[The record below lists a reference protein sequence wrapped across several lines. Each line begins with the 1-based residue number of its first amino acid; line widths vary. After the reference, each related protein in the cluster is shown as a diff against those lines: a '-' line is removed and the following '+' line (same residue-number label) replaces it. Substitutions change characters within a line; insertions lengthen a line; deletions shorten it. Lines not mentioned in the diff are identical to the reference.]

1 MANSVTTSF
10 THTYNGQ
17 EFLTELFYKPQEG
30 GQDVFGIY
38 KVMQVVDKTNLY
50 IPGNLSKIL
59 RKYTTC
65 GFSQQGSLAISD
77 RTISVTKVKS
87 NLEECEDAFDGTI
100 FEEAIKR
107 GVDIDDLEGTIVED
121 ILRTSLLKG
130 LESDIPRICW
140 FSTAAASSSD
150 YDQFD
155 GWVKLFQDASGA
167 GTMGQFLNMNS
178 DPNIES
184 GGLMVADG
192 AITLFRN
199 LYENQSKTL
208 RSVDRAEKKFYV
220 TSTIMDNYLTTL
232 EDTQNERG
240 QLTLEDGT
248 TVVKFRG
255 IEVVEVKGWD
265 TNLAD
270 TDNPQKTSVEK
281 NMCTFTTPSN
291 LIVGADVM
299 SPSNEVKTWYSD
311 DDEVLRMKVKFKL
324 GVEILHPE
332 LVSFAY

>member
-10 THTYNGQ
+10 SHTYNGR

-77 RTISVTKVKS
+77 RTISTAKVKS

-100 FEEAIKR
+100 FEEAIKL
-107 GVDIDDLEGTIVED
+107 GVDIDDLQGTIVED
-121 ILRTSLLKG
+121 ILRTSLMRG
-130 LESDIPRICW
+130 LESDIPRITW
-140 FSTAAASSSD
+140 FADSASASTD

-155 GWVKLFQDASGA
+155 GWVELIQDSSGSV
-167 GTMGQFLNMNS
+167 GQYFDMNTDS
-178 DPNIES
+178 NIEVT
-184 GGLMVADG
+184 GAMVADG

-199 LYENQSKTL
+199 MYENQAKTL
-208 RSVDRAEKKFYV
+208 RAVDRGAKKFYV
-220 TSTIMDNYLTTL
+220 TSSIMDNYLTTL

-240 QLTLEDGT
+240 QLNLEDGST
-248 TVVKFRG
+248 IVKFRG

-265 TNLAD
+265 THLAD
-270 TDNPQKTSVEK
+270 SDNPQATAVGV
-281 NMCTFTTPSN
+281 NMCVLTTPDN

-311 DDEVLRMKVKFKL
+311 DDEVIRMKVKFKL
-324 GVEILHPE
+324 GAQILHPE
-332 LVSFAY
+332 LISFAY

>member
-10 THTYNGQ
+10 SHTYNGR

-65 GFSQQGSLAISD
+65 GFSQQGSLSISD
-77 RTISVTKVKS
+77 RTISTAKVKS

-100 FEEAIKR
+100 FEEAIKL
-107 GVDIDDLEGTIVED
+107 GVEIDDLQGTIVED
-121 ILRTSLLKG
+121 ILRASLMKG

-140 FSTAAASSSD
+140 FADAASASSD

-155 GWVKLFQDASGA
+155 GWVHLIGDVSGQV
-167 GTMGQFLNMNS
+167 GQYLDMNTDS
-178 DPNIES
+178 NIEVA
-184 GGLMVADG
+184 GAMVADG
-192 AITLFRN
+192 AITLFRSM
-199 LYENQSKTL
+199 YENQSKTL
-208 RSVDRAEKKFYV
+208 RAVDRSEKKFYV
-220 TSTIMDNYLTTL
+220 TSSIMDNYLTTL
-232 EDTQNERG
+232 EDTQNEKG
-240 QLTLEDGT
+240 QLNLEDGST
-248 TVVKFRG
+248 IVKFRG

-265 TNLAD
+265 THLAD
-270 TDNPQKTSVEK
+270 VDNPQALGVGV
-281 NMCTFTTPSN
+281 NMCVFTTPSN
-291 LIVGADVM
+291 LIVGADVL

-311 DDEVLRMKVKFKL
+311 DDEVIRMKVKFKL
-324 GVEILHPE
+324 GAQILHPE
-332 LVSFAY
+332 LISFTY

>member
-100 FEEAIKR
+100 FEEAIKQ
-107 GVDIDDLEGTIVED
+107 GVDIDDLQGTIVED
-121 ILRTSLLKG
+121 ILRTSLLKA
-130 LESDIPRICW
+130 LESDIPRIAW
-140 FSTAAASSSD
+140 FADATSGSSD

-155 GWVKLFQDASGA
+155 GWVALIGDVSGSVGQYFDMNTDA
-167 GTMGQFLNMNS
+167 
-178 DPNIES
+178 NIES
-184 GGLMVADG
+184 GGAMVADG

-199 LYENQSKTL
+199 MYENQSKTL
-208 RSVDRAEKKFYV
+208 RAVDRGEKYFYV
-220 TSTIMDNYLTTL
+220 TSSIMDNYLTTL

-270 TDNPQKTSVEK
+270 SDNPQKAGVGA
-281 NMCTFTTPSN
+281 NMCVLTTPSN

-324 GVEILHPE
+324 GCQILHPE
-332 LVSFAY
+332 LLSFAY

>member
-10 THTYNGQ
+10 SHTYNGR

-77 RTISVTKVKS
+77 RTISTAKVKS

-100 FEEAIKR
+100 FEEAIKL
-107 GVDIDDLEGTIVED
+107 GVDIDDLQGTIVED
-121 ILRTSLLKG
+121 ILRTSLMRG
-130 LESDIPRICW
+130 LESDIPRITW
-140 FSTAAASSSD
+140 FADAAAGSSD

-155 GWVKLFQDASGA
+155 GWVELIQDSSASV
-167 GTMGQFLNMNS
+167 GQYLDMNTDS
-178 DPNIES
+178 NIEVA
-184 GGLMVADG
+184 GAMVADG

-199 LYENQSKTL
+199 MYENQSKTL
-208 RSVDRAEKKFYV
+208 RAVDRGAKKFYV
-220 TSTIMDNYLTTL
+220 TSSIMDNYLTTL

-240 QLTLEDGT
+240 QLNLEDGST
-248 TVVKFRG
+248 IVKFRG

-265 TNLAD
+265 THLAD
-270 TDNPQKTSVEK
+270 VDNPQAAAVGV
-281 NMCTFTTPSN
+281 NMCVLTTPEN

-311 DDEVLRMKVKFKL
+311 DDEVIRMKVKFKL
-324 GVEILHPE
+324 GAQILHPE
-332 LVSFAY
+332 LISFAY